1 MLRKI
6 LASLLVALVLGCEGT
21 GTTSGTATPGEP
33 LAGAGG
39 AESELPTLSPDAVG
53 VARVGLRRL
62 TITEID
68 NSIRDLLQDDSR
80 PASRFLPEEI
90 LPPFDNDYAHQFVS
104 TVLVES
110 LEKLAED
117 VSSRLLQD
125 VRRRDAL
132 VGCTPKNPAAI
143 DAACLR
149 QFISEFGRRILRRQM
164 AEDDIDLFQTT
175 AAGYITSESNFYAG
189 IEVTLGAFLQHP
201 AFLYRVE
208 SGTPVKAR
216 PGVFKLD
223 DLELAT
229 RLSYLIWGSTPS
241 SSLLDIAED
250 AGLSS
255 PSRIRKVAA
264 TMLDDS
270 RATDTLDRFHSLWL
284 GYSVLPHEQALAT
297 SMRAE
302 TGHLIARTFKNDEP
316 WTNLFTATDTYIDAT
331 LADLYGLPA
340 PKSGSGWVSYPDGGR
355 RGLLSHGSFLSM
367 AGNYSDTSPT
377 QRGKLIR
384 TRLLCTEI
392 PPPPPNVNNVE
403 PTKSANG
410 PCKLD
415 RYAAHR
421 TSGTTCAG
429 CHALMDPV
437 GFGLENYD
445 RFGRFRTHDIDAD
458 PDSDTYGQE
467 LDQCPIPGEGEV
479 VGLGTF
485 KGPGELA
492 ELLVAGDVLGPCVAE
507 QFYRFAVGREKDAT
521 DAAGLAE
528 YQTQFAGSAYKI
540 RELVL
545 SLVASEG
552 FGYRLEEPAP

>member
-1 MLRKI
+1 MAC
-6 LASLLVALVLGCEGT
+6 LACE
-21 GTTSGTATPGEP
+21 
-33 LAGAGG
+33 GAGG
-39 AESELPTLSPDAVG
+39 APGNGMPGDPLGGAGSAAVPALAEGVG

-62 TITEID
+62 TVTEID

-90 LPPFDNDYAHQFVS
+90 LPPFDNDYGQQFVS

-110 LEKLAED
+110 IEKMAED
-117 VSSRLLQD
+117 VTSRLLQD
-125 VRRRDAL
+125 MSRRDAV
-132 VGCTPKNPAAI
+132 VGCSPVDPAAT
-143 DAACLR
+143 DAMCLR
-149 QFISEFGRRILRRQM
+149 QFISQFGRRILRRPM
-164 AEDDIDLFQTT
+164 LDSDINLFQTT
-175 AAGYITSESNFYAG
+175 AEAYIARESNFYAG
-189 IEVTLGAFLQHP
+189 IEVALGALLQHP

-208 SGTPVKAR
+208 AGTAMKAQ

-223 DLELAT
+223 DLEVAT
-229 RLSYLIWGSTPS
+229 RMSYLIWGSTPS
-241 SSLLDIAED
+241 DSLLDVAQS
-250 AGLSS
+250 AGLSG
-255 PSRIRKVAA
+255 PSKIRDVAA
-264 TMLDDS
+264 TMLDDP
-270 RATDTLDRFHSLWL
+270 RASQTLDRFHSLWL
-284 GYSVLPHEQALAT
+284 GYSVLPHEQALAS

-302 TGHLIARTFKNDEP
+302 TSQLIARTFMNDEP

-331 LADLYGLPA
+331 LAELYGLPA
-340 PKSGSGWVSYPDGGR
+340 PATGSGWVSYQDGAR

-384 TRLLCTEI
+384 TRLLCQEI

-403 PTKSANG
+403 PTKSAAG

-421 TSGTTCAG
+421 TSGTVCAG

-445 RFGRFRTHDIDAD
+445 RLGRFRTHDIDAD
-458 PDSDTYGQE
+458 PDSPTYGQVLE
-467 LDQCPIPGEGEV
+467 QCVIPGEGEV

-485 KGPGELA
+485 NGPAQLA
-492 ELLVAGDVLGPCVAE
+492 EVLVAGDVLGPCVAE
-507 QFYRFAVGREKDAT
+507 QFYRFAVGREKDDSDLAGIEEYKAT
-521 DAAGLAE
+521 
-528 YQTQFAGSAYKI
+528 FASSAYKF

-545 SLVASEG
+545 SLVGSQG
-552 FGYRLEEPAP
+552 FGYRREEPAR